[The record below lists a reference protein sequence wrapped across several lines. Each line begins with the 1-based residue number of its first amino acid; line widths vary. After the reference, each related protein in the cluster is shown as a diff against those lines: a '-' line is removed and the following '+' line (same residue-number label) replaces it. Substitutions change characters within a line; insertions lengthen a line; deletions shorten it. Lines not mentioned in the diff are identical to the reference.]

1 MENEMKR
8 KDWKS
13 SLKETAGH
21 HASRRG
27 AFSAGITALVVVAV
41 LVFNLIVAQIPQEY
55 TQYDMTNSGIYD
67 ITQTS
72 VDYLAG
78 LQEDVEIHVLANE
91 DSVDS
96 RIVRFL
102 SIYEGLSDRLS
113 VEYVDPTVF
122 PSVLSQYGVE
132 SNTVVVTCEATGR
145 QESFALS
152 DIIGIDMM
160 QYYYYNNYVENS
172 FDAEGLLTS
181 AVDGVLSENSWTVY
195 QTTGHDETTLPDL
208 VTERFDK
215 LHMNVEDLNLLVDG
229 GVPDDCTMLII
240 NQPTRDLADDELTV
254 LLDYLAQGGRVIYCM
269 AGQLDALPNFE
280 SLMSTYGMTLANGMI
295 ADTSR
300 YYQNNP
306 YLFFP
311 MVDNSV
317 DAAYGFSTDATVLVY
332 SSRGF
337 TLTDPARD
345 TITVESFLS
354 TSEDG
359 HAVVDQGGDTPGT
372 YAVAAVAT
380 ESIDDDI
387 TARFTVFGSGSLVDE
402 AINSTFTNL
411 DNLDLFMSAATAGMD
426 DLTRIDIEPVS
437 LTTPTNTITSGG
449 IWSLLF
455 IFIIPVAL
463 LIFGFVRWMRRRKL

>member
-1 MENEMKR
+1 MENECKQNG
-8 KDWKS
+8 WKA

-21 HASRRG
+21 HTSRRG
-27 AFSAGITALVVVAV
+27 AFSAGIAALVVAAV
-41 LVFNLIVAQIPQEY
+41 LVFNLIIAQVPQTY
-55 TQYDMTNSGIYD
+55 TQFDMTNSGIYD
-67 ITQTS
+67 ISQTS
-72 VDYLAG
+72 QEYMAALE
-78 LQEDVEIHVLANE
+78 EDVEIHVLANE

-113 VEYVDPTVF
+113 LEYVDPTVF
-122 PSVLSQYGVE
+122 PSVLSEYGVE
-132 SNTVVVTCEATGR
+132 TNTIVVTCEATGR
-145 QESFALS
+145 QESFSLD
-152 DIIGIDMM
+152 DIVGLDMI

-195 QTTGHDETTLPDL
+195 QTTGHAETALPEQ
-208 VTERFDK
+208 VSERFDK
-215 LHMNVEDLNLLVDG
+215 LHMNVEELNLLVDG

-280 SLMSTYGMTLANGMI
+280 TLMSTYGMAVTDGLI

-317 DAAYGFSTDATVLVY
+317 DAAYGFSADSTVLVY
-332 SSRGF
+332 GSRGF
-337 TLTDPARD
+337 TLADPARD

-354 TSEDG
+354 TSEEG
-359 HAVVDQGGDTPGT
+359 HAVVDAEGDTPGT

-380 ESIDDDI
+380 ESIDDGI
-387 TARFTVFGSGSLVDE
+387 TARLTVFGSGSLIDE
-402 AINSTFTNL
+402 AINATFTNL
-411 DNLDLFMSAATAGMD
+411 DNLDLFMSAATVGID

-455 IFIIPVAL
+455 IFIIPGAL